1 MANSINYA
9 NRFVPLL
16 DDIYK
21 RNSFS
26 SSLDTP
32 EYKVQFTG
40 VNEIKILKVST
51 TGLGNYN
58 RSTGYP
64 KGDVTADWETKKLTQ
79 ERGKELTF
87 DRMDNEETLGMLV
100 GSVLNDYMKQHVI
113 PELDALNLSAA

>member
-1 MANSINYA
+1 MANTVNYA
-9 NRFVPLL
+9 SRFVPLI
-16 DDIYK
+16 DKIYK
-21 RNSFS
+21 RASFS
-26 SSLDTP
+26 SVLDTP

-40 VNEIKILKVST
+40 VNEIKIFKTST

-64 KGDVTADWETKKLTQ
+64 KGDVVAEWESKKLTQ

-100 GSVLNDYMKQHVI
+100 GAVLNDYMRIHVI